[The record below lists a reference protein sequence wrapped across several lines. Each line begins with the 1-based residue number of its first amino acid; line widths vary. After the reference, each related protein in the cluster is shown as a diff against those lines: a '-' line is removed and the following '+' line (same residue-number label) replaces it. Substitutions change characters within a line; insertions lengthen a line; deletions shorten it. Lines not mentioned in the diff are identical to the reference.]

1 MKRPSLPRAL
11 LVATGVLLLAPGGHA
26 AAQTSASGEAPWL
39 ELPGGWSRLV
49 ENGVVVAVPG
59 DLPSGASFLLMVEPV
74 RTLPPVG
81 LETEYDQAVADL
93 GPWSPVGSP
102 SDQAPGGAGWMF
114 RLGTGVTRLNG
125 KPYTALTAVA
135 RRGSLRARFWVLADT
150 DDTYNRYQSAFT
162 NAIASVQD
170 YTAPSQALPPAPPR
184 TDVAPAGGG
193 TPRFEHPAFEGIS
206 GIYTGLVR
214 GLSATASAGG
224 LTTTFDPQTGSL
236 GSAYSSAAP
245 SMGTTISD
253 SQERV
258 LVLPDGTFRWGL
270 PERGL
275 DSDLSWDRRTIPSR
289 WGTWRQKGDR
299 IVMVREGSTDA
310 YTVRNG
316 ELVDERGR
324 SWTKVREL
332 PWQHIDGTWVRED
345 FRDASAPRLIL
356 RSDGSYEDRGGFLH
370 MAGGA
375 IGLVVP
381 DGWENISRWSGAEAD
396 RYLGPST
403 GTYRLEDFTLTLNAT
418 DGRVWKLNAYLP
430 PDASSDDLN
439 VMMLNTLRLV
449 RQ

>member
-1 MKRPSLPRAL
+1 MKRPSVSRVL
-11 LVATGVLLLAPGGHA
+11 LVVTGVLLLASPRSA
-26 AAQTSASGEAPWL
+26 AAQTSPELEAPWL
-39 ELPGGWSRLV
+39 ELPAGWSRMV
-49 ENGVVVAVPG
+49 EDGVVVAVPG
-59 DLPSGASFLLMVEPV
+59 DLPAGASFLLMVEPV
-74 RTLPPVG
+74 RTVPAVG

-93 GPWSPVGSP
+93 GPWSPVGNP
-102 SDQAPGGAGWMF
+102 TDQAPGGAGWMF
-114 RLGTGVTRLNG
+114 RLGVGVTHLNG

-170 YTAPSQALPPAPPR
+170 YTAPSKALPPVPPR
-184 TDVAPAGGG
+184 TDVAPSGGG
-193 TPRFEHPAFEGIS
+193 MPRFEHPAFEGIS

-214 GLSATASAGG
+214 GLSATAGAGG
-224 LTTTFDPQTGSL
+224 LTPTFDPQTGSL
-236 GSAYSSAAP
+236 GSAYSPAAP
-245 SMGTTISD
+245 SMGLTISD

-258 LVLPDGTFRWGL
+258 LLLPDGTYRWGL

-275 DSDLSWDRRTIPSR
+275 DSDLSWDRRAIPSR
-289 WGTWRQKGDR
+289 WGTWRQDGDR
-299 IVMVREGSTDA
+299 VVMTREGSTDS
-310 YTVRNG
+310 YVVRNG
-316 ELVDERGR
+316 ELVDDRGR

-345 FRDASAPRLIL
+345 FRDADAPRLIL
-356 RSDGSYEDRGGFLH
+356 RSDGSYEDRGGFLR

-381 DGWENISRWSGAEAD
+381 DGWENISRWSRAEED

-403 GTYRLEDFTLTLNAT
+403 GTYRLEDFTLTLSAT

-430 PDASSDDLN
+430 PDASSDEQS